1 MNRLVPSRQPS
12 AARLAGPS
20 PTTARTNPGRISHTE
35 MTEAIASGTART
47 LSRTITDIARYQ
59 TRWWLYDRDE
69 WIPADDPTLIADLDA
84 AAAIMASVDQQASQP
99 RQRP

>member
-1 MNRLVPSRQPS
+1 
-12 AARLAGPS
+12 
-20 PTTARTNPGRISHTE
+20 